1 MDPLNRRLISAKK
14 PDVTVQI
21 ALLAKSKEIKNLLE
35 RRGLPVETLDEVSTE
50 QNITVLPAHKLS
62 VRRVTCKP
70 IILICIAYDNEPYRI
85 IQTIERFQLST
96 VRPFTPISVATRKP
110 A

>member
-21 ALLAKSKEIKNLLE
+21 SLLAKSKEIKNLLE

-50 QNITVLPAHKLS
+50 QNITVLPAQKLS
-62 VRRVTCKP
+62 VSRMLSSCSSSPCKP
-70 IILICIAYDNEPYRI
+70 ITQICIAYDNEP
-85 IQTIERFQLST
+85 
-96 VRPFTPISVATRKP
+96 
-110 A
+110 

>member
-1 MDPLNRRLISAKK
+1 MILLCKNKFLFSSSVDLDPLNRRLISAKK

-70 IILICIAYDNEPYRI
+70 IAQICIAYDNEPYR
-85 IQTIERFQLST
+85 FSFKL
-96 VRPFTPISVATRKP
+96 
-110 A
+110 